1 MRRFFVL
8 AIEVVFQTAKF
19 VISTEEKS
27 HKAETYSTS
36 RSGCDFSSE
45 MTQFDCR
52 LFCKILYSYSPN
64 EYKIRPKQMENITV
78 IIMLLFGVAF
88 LSLLSKK
95 YNFPVPIVLVLCGVT
110 ISIIPGL
117 PVIALNPEVVFI
129 IFLPPL
135 LYHAA
140 WYTSWSEFK
149 QTIRPITLA
158 AVGLVLFTTVSVAI
172 AVHYLIVDISW
183 PLAFLLGAIVSP
195 PDAVSATAITKGL
208 GLHPRLI
215 AILEGESLLNDAS
228 GLVAY
233 KYALTAI
240 TAGNFVL
247 WQAGLNFFIMSTL
260 GIAIGLVV
268 GYAMSIIHKKFVC
281 DDVIEATLTL
291 LTPFA
296 SYLIAEHFEC
306 SGVLAVV
313 TTGLF
318 LSARSGT
325 IFTHE
330 SRIMTNTIWSVLT
343 NILNGLIFILIGLQ
357 LRQIISGIGDYSGMS
372 LFIWGASVS
381 LVVILVRFLWVVPA
395 TLVPRFLSKKIREK
409 EEFDYRNMIIFG
421 WSGMRGVVSMAAA
434 LALPLTINNDTEV
447 FPLRNLIIYLV
458 FCVILSTLVIQGLT
472 LPWVI
477 KKLKIERYSILAE
490 EYEIRNVI
498 VSETIAHIEDNF
510 SLLNDDLLHNIKSKY
525 EVKFNRLQKTE
536 LPANFFGK
544 GNIMGGEIFNDFT
557 KIQIDLLNVERSK
570 LETMHKSGSVNE
582 EIFRKIEKELD
593 LEETRLWME
602 MYED

>member
-1 MRRFFVL
+1 
-8 AIEVVFQTAKF
+8 
-19 VISTEEKS
+19 
-27 HKAETYSTS
+27 
-36 RSGCDFSSE
+36 
-45 MTQFDCR
+45 
-52 LFCKILYSYSPN
+52 
-64 EYKIRPKQMENITV
+64 MENITV

-88 LSLLSKK
+88 LSLLSKR
-95 YNFPVPIVLVLCGVT
+95 YNFPIPIVLVLCGVV
-110 ISIIPGL
+110 ISIVPGL
-117 PVIALNPEVVFI
+117 PVIALSPEVVFI

-140 WYTSWSEFK
+140 WYTSWADFK
-149 QTIRPITLA
+149 QTVRPITLA
-158 AVGLVLFTTVSVAI
+158 AVGLVLFTTVAVAW
-172 AVHYLIVDISW
+172 AAHLLIDDISW

-195 PDAVSATAITKGL
+195 PDAVSATSITKGL

-260 GIAIGLVV
+260 GIAIGLAV
-268 GYAMSIIHKKFVC
+268 GFVMSFIHKKFVC
-281 DDVIEATLTL
+281 DDIIEATFTL

-313 TTGLF
+313 TTGLY

-325 IFTHE
+325 LFTHE
-330 SRIMTNTIWSVLT
+330 SRMMTGTIWSVLT
-343 NILNGLIFILIGLQ
+343 SILNGLIFILIGLQ
-357 LRQIISGIGDYSGMS
+357 LRQIIEGIGDYSGMS
-372 LFIWGASVS
+372 LFVWGATVS
-381 LVVILVRFLWVVPA
+381 IVVIVVRFLWVVPA

-409 EEFDYRNMIIFG
+409 EEFDYRNMIVFG

-434 LALPLTINNDTEV
+434 LALPLTINDNEA

-472 LPWVI
+472 LPWMI
-477 KKLKIERYSILAE
+477 RKLKLEPYSILAE
-490 EYEIRNVI
+490 EYGIRNII
-498 VSETIAHIEDNF
+498 VSETIAHIEDHF

-544 GNIMGGEIFNDFT
+544 GNVMGGEIFNDFT
-557 KIQIDLLNVERSK
+557 KLQIDLLNVERSK
-570 LETMHKSGSVNE
+570 LEVMHKKGSVNE

-593 LEETRLWME
+593 LEESRLWME
-602 MYED
+602 IYEN